1 MKSNKNNILIN
12 EKNEQKE
19 NIENNININNDI
31 NNNDFSNIKILK
43 EYESNP
49 NKDILKYSEKNQ
61 SKAKYTETIEV
72 IYEEIPY
79 KLNISLKFD
88 NNIYIELISKEG
100 HIPYSYRAILDEK
113 KFHKL
118 NSIFEE
124 INSIQKIYNKIINLL
139 KKKRVSL
146 IKDKK
151 EEIFFLIL
159 NITIIDE
166 DQKIFIPLNI
176 NDNIQISTI
185 NYLLRETEFI
195 KNEFD
200 KKEINNKIQKENIE
214 LNLIKNENKYYYN
227 IIDEMYKKFE
237 NANDKKNKRNINE
250 KTINIISKEIMAQNE
265 ENKELINRIN
275 MIENEFNLLKNKIKC
290 KFTQKNIILYLDFN
304 QKNPYYLFHFGIKN
318 TGNLIISSKYDK
330 LYFNIKEEESK
341 DIISFFNSSEKYINF
356 QNQSQCLS
364 PNEKINICKKL
375 TFKNLKPN
383 SKYEI
388 LINIYSSCHGIISE
402 EPIKINIFTNEYK
415 DKDFISLLKNDELK
429 FDISNQKVIFEYLE
443 EINYIQDNN
452 KNDFIKNK
460 KRYKINT
467 YLYNNK
473 KGMIENK
480 EEDLEDTYNYVIINT
495 EYINNI
501 KIKLYKKYEYSKKIE
516 KEKIEDIIFTCAG
529 NYLAICKVIEN
540 YQK

>member
-72 IYEEIPY
+72 IYEDIPY
-79 KLNISLKFD
+79 KLNISLKLD

-185 NYLLRETEFI
+185 NYLLIYI
-195 KNEFD
+195 K
-200 KKEINNKIQKENIE
+200 
-214 LNLIKNENKYYYN
+214 
-227 IIDEMYKKFE
+227 YKS
-237 NANDKKNKRNINE
+237 I
-250 KTINIISKEIMAQNE
+250 
-265 ENKELINRIN
+265 
-275 MIENEFNLLKNKIKC
+275 LL
-290 KFTQKNIILYLDFN
+290 
-304 QKNPYYLFHFGIKN
+304 
-318 TGNLIISSKYDK
+318 
-330 LYFNIKEEESK
+330 
-341 DIISFFNSSEKYINF
+341 
-356 QNQSQCLS
+356 
-364 PNEKINICKKL
+364 
-375 TFKNLKPN
+375 
-383 SKYEI
+383 
-388 LINIYSSCHGIISE
+388 
-402 EPIKINIFTNEYK
+402 
-415 DKDFISLLKNDELK
+415 
-429 FDISNQKVIFEYLE
+429 
-443 EINYIQDNN
+443 
-452 KNDFIKNK
+452 
-460 KRYKINT
+460 
-467 YLYNNK
+467 
-473 KGMIENK
+473 
-480 EEDLEDTYNYVIINT
+480 
-495 EYINNI
+495 
-501 KIKLYKKYEYSKKIE
+501 
-516 KEKIEDIIFTCAG
+516 
-529 NYLAICKVIEN
+529 
-540 YQK
+540 

>member
-72 IYEEIPY
+72 IYEDIPY
-79 KLNISLKFD
+79 KLNISLKLD

-237 NANDKKNKRNINE
+237 IANDKKNKRNINE

-364 PNEKINICKKL
+364 PKEKINICKKL

-388 LINIYSSCHGIISE
+388 LINVYSSCHGIISE

-452 KNDFIKNK
+452 KNDFIKNR

-501 KIKLYKKYEYSKKIE
+501 KIKLYKKYEYVKKIE

>member
-237 NANDKKNKRNINE
+237 IANDKKNKRNINE

-330 LYFNIKEEESK
+330 LYFIIKEEESK

-364 PNEKINICKKL
+364 PKEKINICKKL

-388 LINIYSSCHGIISE
+388 LINVYSSCHGIISE

-501 KIKLYKKYEYSKKIE
+501 KIKLYKKYEYAKKIE

>member
-364 PNEKINICKKL
+364 PKEKINICKKL

-388 LINIYSSCHGIISE
+388 LINVYSSCHGIISE

>member
-356 QNQSQCLS
+356 QNQSQCLF

-415 DKDFISLLKNDELK
+415 DKDFISLLKK
-429 FDISNQKVIFEYLE
+429 
-443 EINYIQDNN
+443 
-452 KNDFIKNK
+452 
-460 KRYKINT
+460 
-467 YLYNNK
+467 
-473 KGMIENK
+473 
-480 EEDLEDTYNYVIINT
+480 
-495 EYINNI
+495 
-501 KIKLYKKYEYSKKIE
+501 
-516 KEKIEDIIFTCAG
+516 
-529 NYLAICKVIEN
+529 
-540 YQK
+540 

>member
-330 LYFNIKEEESK
+330 LYFIIKEEESK

-364 PNEKINICKKL
+364 PKEKINICKKL

-388 LINIYSSCHGIISE
+388 LINVYSSCHGIISE